1 MLNKNWYKVFYIFTF
16 IVFILSLIFFIYSIA
31 NKKYS
36 SELIAENKKI
46 REEINSIE
54 NKTKGITE
62 DIDALEIEFNLK
74 SQDFYEKY
82 GYQFESN
89 KSDEIKKIR
98 EDYLNKNKAIISEIK
113 DRLKAYSAY
122 FESNIYEKEGYEKS
136 VNDFLELYG
145 ESNLDKH
152 KNIYNELNI
161 KSFVEESDG
170 FAKTILKLNKSSK
183 ELNALVFYASIY
195 TSNIYSYMNN
205 EKSSLSEIYADL
217 NNLMFIYKEIERK
230 GYKTGNLNSENLI
243 YLNNF
248 IEDKITSYY
257 KNLGILKALEKSD
270 KDEQK

>member
-1 MLNKNWYKVFYIFTF
+1 MHNKNWYKVFYIFSF
-16 IVFILSLIFFIYSIA
+16 IVFILSLIFFLYSVA

-46 REEINSIE
+46 REEINSID

-62 DIDALEIEFNLK
+62 DIDGLEIEFNLK
-74 SQDFYEKY
+74 SQEFYEKY

-89 KSDEIKKIR
+89 KYDEIKKLR
-98 EDYLNKNKAIISEIK
+98 EDYLNKNKAIISEVK
-113 DRLKAYSAY
+113 ERLKAYSAY

-152 KNIYNELNI
+152 KNIYKELNI
-161 KSFVEESDG
+161 KSFVEDSDG
-170 FAKTILKLNKSSK
+170 FAKTILTLNKNSK

-195 TSNIYSYMNN
+195 SSNIYYYINN

-230 GYKTGNLNSENLI
+230 GYKTGNLSSENLV

-257 KNLGILKALEKSD
+257 KNLGILKALEKSE